1 MIEPNIE
8 RNGGASV
15 SFAQVNGVSLYY
27 EFITSTRDSEETIVF
42 FHGNGFDSSR
52 WGHLIDGLKED
63 YHLLLVDLRGCGKS
77 EPTLGE
83 ISWDLFV
90 HDIYTLIGHLNL
102 QTFHLIG
109 HSFGGSLAIFFAI
122 RYPKLVKCLVLIS
135 INVLFPE
142 TSGSTVIKNYMDL
155 IEKYGMGYMLQHF
168 LLPSLTVYPFRH
180 EEAQR
185 LYNMYADVPVE
196 SYMKL
201 FKLHI
206 EQRPVSELSWIQS
219 PTLLLAGECD
229 TVYPSSFQNMTAE
242 LIPDATFYIVPNA
255 ANAIFIDQPDVTV
268 EWIKDFI
275 QRKRNRP
282 VETEGVEPSE
292 MASSIQHM
300 WDSYLQTLIPS
311 RQNPVPV
318 VKVELL
324 FGFRVSVNG
333 QEILDGWNKRYAQ
346 NIFVYLVLHP
356 SSTRED
362 LCDAIFPSL
371 PLPIAL
377 KNLKVYLNYLK
388 KLLTYDQDQ
397 NSILKTD
404 RKHLYLQCKIECDL
418 LDFFEHI
425 KQTLHHE
432 DNEAEMYESCKR
444 LFRFMRNKEIM
455 PGIFDQ
461 WFIEKK
467 ARAEFRLGVLAAWM
481 SGQEK
486 KRGNVMKAAEFK
498 KLANYYTSEEE

>member
-1 MIEPNIE
+1 
-8 RNGGASV
+8 V

-27 EFITSTRDSEETIVF
+27 ELLTSTRDSEETIVF

-63 YHLLLVDLRGCGKS
+63 YNLLLVDLRGCGQS

-83 ISWDLFV
+83 ITWDLFV
-90 HDIYTLIGHLNL
+90 DDIYALIQHLNL
-102 QTFHLIG
+102 QNFHLIG
-109 HSFGGSLAIFFAI
+109 HSFGGSLAIFFAT
-122 RYPKLVKCLVLIS
+122 RYPKLVKCLILIS

-142 TSGSTVIKNYMDL
+142 MKGSAVIKNYMAL
-155 IEKYGMGYMLQHF
+155 IEKYGMTYILQHF

-185 LYNMYADVPVE
+185 LYNMYAGVPAQ
-196 SYMKL
+196 SYIKL
-201 FKLHI
+201 FQLQI
-206 EQRPVSELSWIQS
+206 EQRPINELSMIQS

-229 TVYPSSFQNMTAE
+229 TVYPSSFQNMTAV
-242 LIPDATFYIVPNA
+242 LIPDATFYVVPNA
-255 ANAIFIDQPDVTV
+255 GNALFIDQPDVTV
-268 EWIKDFI
+268 QWIKGFI
-275 QRKRNRP
+275 KRKMNNP
-282 VETEGVEPSE
+282 AAAKSGEQSE
-292 MASSIQHM
+292 IASSVQHM
-300 WDSYLQTLIPS
+300 WDSFLQTLLPLTK
-311 RQNPVPV
+311 NTEPVM
-318 VKVELL
+318 KVELL
-324 FGFRVSVNG
+324 SGFRVTLNG
-333 QEILDGWNKRYAQ
+333 QELLDGWNKRYAK
-346 NIFVYLVLHP
+346 NILVYLVLHP

-362 LCDAIFPSL
+362 LCDAIFPAL

-388 KLLTYDQDQ
+388 KLLTYDQNQ
-397 NSILKTD
+397 NTILKTD

-432 DNEAEMYESCKR
+432 DNEADMYDSCKR
-444 LFRFMRNKEIM
+444 LFRLMRHKEIM

-481 SGQEK
+481 SGQEE
-486 KRGNVMKAAEFK
+486 KRGNVMKAAEFI

>member
-1 MIEPNIE
+1 M
-8 RNGGASV
+8 

-52 WGHLIDGLKED
+52 WGHLIDGLKKD
-63 YHLLLVDLRGCGKS
+63 YHLLLVDLRGCGSS
-77 EPTLGE
+77 ERTLGE

-90 HDIYTLIGHLNL
+90 NDIYALIQQLNL
-102 QTFHLIG
+102 QKFHLIG
-109 HSFGGSLAIFFAI
+109 HSFGGSLAIFFAT
-122 RYPKLVKCLVLIS
+122 RYPKLVKCLILIS

-142 TSGSTVIKNYMDL
+142 MNGSAVIKNYMAL
-155 IEKYGMGYMLQHF
+155 IEKYGMTYILEHF

-196 SYMKL
+196 NYTKL
-201 FKLHI
+201 FQLQI
-206 EQRPVSELSWIQS
+206 EQRPISELSRIQS

-229 TVYPSSFQNMTAE
+229 TVYPASFQNMTAV
-242 LIPDATFYIVPNA
+242 LIPDATFYVVPNA
-255 ANAIFIDQPDVTV
+255 GNALFIDQPDVTV
-268 EWIKDFI
+268 QWIKGFI
-275 QRKRNRP
+275 ERKMNSP
-282 VETEGVEPSE
+282 AAAKSVEQSE
-292 MASSIQHM
+292 IASSVQHM
-300 WDSYLQTLIPS
+300 WDSYLQTLLPI
-311 RQNPVPV
+311 RKNTEPVM
-318 VKVELL
+318 KVELL
-324 FGFRVSVNG
+324 SGFRVTLNE

-346 NIFVYLVLHP
+346 NILVYLVLHP

-362 LCDAIFPSL
+362 LCDAIFPALS
-371 PLPIAL
+371 LPIAL
-377 KNLKVYLNYLK
+377 RNLKVYLNYLK
-388 KLLTYDQDQ
+388 KLLICDQDQ
-397 NSILKTD
+397 NSILRTD

-432 DNEAEMYESCKR
+432 DNEEDMYDSCNR
-444 LFRFMRNKEIM
+444 LFRFMRRKEIM

-481 SGQEK
+481 SEQEK
-486 KRGNVMKAAEFK
+486 KRGNLMKAAEFR